1 MMEFEFPS
9 TKEQNPGQP
18 LVPLPV
24 NDITNVTAGDH
35 VLYHIGHDEY
45 RKDYRSALVS
55 EVNSKL
61 NNMKIMTFT
70 RKGVEEKWVGFASLG
85 RLHRVEYSTC
95 RFTAEE
101 ALSRARWLQGMDEK
115 KLYNPI
121 DNNGH
126 FFVTNAKT
134 GREHNLSDMIMDLK
148 AQDTGKYYVCYNI
161 YILLGISYLVR
172 YILLT
177 YGMTFLSLHPR
188 CKLITLCT

>member
-35 VLYHIGHDEY
+35 VLYHIGSDEY

-55 EVNSKL
+55 EVNSKD
-61 NNMKIMTFT
+61 NNMKIITFT

-85 RLHRVEYSTC
+85 RLHQVEYSTC
-95 RFTAEE
+95 CFTAEK
-101 ALSRARWLQGMDEK
+101 ALSRARWRQDMNE

-148 AQDTGKYYVCYNI
+148 AQDTGKYYVC
-161 YILLGISYLVR
+161 LFH
-172 YILLT
+172 T
-177 YGMTFLSLHPR
+177 
-188 CKLITLCT
+188 